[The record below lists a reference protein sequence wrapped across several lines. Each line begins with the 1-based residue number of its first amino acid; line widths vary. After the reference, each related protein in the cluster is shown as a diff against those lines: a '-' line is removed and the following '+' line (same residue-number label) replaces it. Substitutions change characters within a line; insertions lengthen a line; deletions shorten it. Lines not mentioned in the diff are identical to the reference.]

1 VTSCNYWHWQT
12 RINAIPRKGYR
23 GWGIRS
29 FTDSPEYKTTYPA
42 GLSNR
47 DFINAIYQNL
57 FDREP
62 DEAGW
67 AYWANDLDHGTPRDI
82 FIYTVIQGAYAPTGS
97 ASDKA
102 LLNNK
107 HDVSLYY
114 SEQLATHT
122 EEFDPNID
130 KVLNR
135 VTANTHSVRDAQAVI
150 DYVIE
155 HPLTLTGVVND
166 PPLWESFW
174 V

>member
-1 VTSCNYWHWQT
+1 
-12 RINAIPRKGYR
+12 
-23 GWGIRS
+23 
-29 FTDSPEYKTTYPA
+29 
-42 GLSNR
+42 
-47 DFINAIYQNL
+47 
-57 FDREP
+57 
-62 DEAGW
+62 
-67 AYWANDLDHGTPRDI
+67 
-82 FIYTVIQGAYAPTGS
+82 
-97 ASDKA
+97 